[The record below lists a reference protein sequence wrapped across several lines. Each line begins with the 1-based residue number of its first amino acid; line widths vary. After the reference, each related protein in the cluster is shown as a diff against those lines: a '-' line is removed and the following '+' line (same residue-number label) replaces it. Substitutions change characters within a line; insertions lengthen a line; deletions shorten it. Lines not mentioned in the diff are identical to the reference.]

1 MSQRVFLVSA
11 VRTPIG
17 VFGSSLRSV
26 EPLDLLQIVINE
38 ALSRAQ
44 VDKSQVGQVIM
55 GNCMAPLDQNLA
67 RISSLLA
74 GLPYE
79 TPGYTINCACSSAMQ
94 AVINGY
100 SAIAMGITDLVLA
113 GGVESMSNA
122 PYIMESARWGQR
134 LKHGRVTDLMW
145 KAMQEY
151 PVGGGMG
158 IAAERLAE
166 EYSLSREEQDELAA
180 CSHVRALRAIEE
192 GRFKREIIPVQVP
205 GRKGRATVVDTDEN
219 PRADATIEKLA
230 KLAPAFKEG
239 GSVTAGNA
247 SSLNDG
253 AAAVVIASE
262 DKVKELGLKILAEIK
277 ACSTKAV
284 DPHLVGIASV
294 PAIKDVLDQTGLC
307 LDDIELFEVNE
318 AFASYYLSC
327 EKELGL
333 DREKT
338 NVNGSGISLG
348 HPVGCTGA
356 RLIVTLYYELA
367 RQGLSRGVAGLCAGG
382 GVGTAVML
390 EL

>member
-1 MSQRVFLVSA
+1 MSHRVFLASA

-17 VFGSSLRSV
+17 AFGGSLRSV
-26 EPLDLLQIVINE
+26 QPLDLLQIVIKE
-38 ALSRAQ
+38 ALSRAD
-44 VDKSQVGQVIM
+44 VDGEQVGQVIM
-55 GNCMAPLDQNLA
+55 GNCLAPLDQNLA
-67 RISSLLA
+67 RISSLLSD
-74 GLPYE
+74 LPYE

-94 AVINGY
+94 ATIIGY
-100 SAIAMGITDLVLA
+100 NAIAMGVTDLVLA

-122 PYIMESARWGQR
+122 PYILDSARWGKR
-134 LKHGRVTDLMW
+134 LMHGQITDLMW

-158 IAAERLAE
+158 IAAERLADK
-166 EYSLSREEQDELAA
+166 YDLSRQDQDELAA
-180 CSHVRALRAIEE
+180 YSHFRALRAIDE
-192 GRFKREIIPVQVP
+192 GRFKREIVPVEIS
-205 GRKGRATVVDTDEN
+205 GRKGKTTIMDTDEN
-219 PRADATIEKLA
+219 PRPDATMEKLA
-230 KLAPAFKEG
+230 KLAPAFKKG

-253 AAAVVIASE
+253 ASALVLASE
-262 DKVKELGLKILAEIK
+262 DKVKELGLTVLAEVK

-284 DPHLVGIASV
+284 DPHYVGIASV
-294 PAIKDVLDQTGLC
+294 PAIKDVLDQTSLGLE
-307 LDDIELFEVNE
+307 DIDLFEVNE

-356 RLIVTLYYELA
+356 RLIVTLYHELA